1 MLAAIEV
8 AIATAET
15 RCQNKTPQWD
25 LFRGLSPSKMERLA
39 KIVNGWK
46 PLTISAKPS
55 NYIWQDYTTQY
66 LKCNIKST
74 DGGILWDKTSSVT

>member
-1 MLAAIEV
+1 MKLLAAIEV

-15 RCQNKTPQWD
+15 RCQNKTTQRD
-25 LFRGLSPSKMERLA
+25 VFRGLSPSKMERFA

-46 PLTISAKPS
+46 PLTISEPS
-55 NYIWQDYTTQY
+55 NYITTQY
-66 LKCNIKST
+66 LKCDIKST

>member
-1 MLAAIEV
+1 MKLLAAIEV

-15 RCQNKTPQWD
+15 RCQNKTTQRD
-25 LFRGLSPSKMERLA
+25 VFRGLSPSKMERFA

-55 NYIWQDYTTQY
+55 NYITTQY
-66 LKCNIKST
+66 LKCDIKST